1 VSRRREENQRTSV
14 SADDATGTVKRR
26 VASAVSGALERIRDD
41 AWRLVQATAAA
52 TVAWLL
58 AEHVLD
64 HPDPFF
70 APISALV
77 ALNTSLGE
85 RGLNALRL
93 LQGVVLG
100 IAVGELTLN
109 VIGDGWGSMAF
120 AILAATV
127 LARALAGPPIAVAQ
141 AAASAILVVATAD
154 AATGPE
160 RFTDALLG
168 AGVALVFSQLL
179 FSPEPIRLV
188 RRFESEA
195 LRVMAAGLDLGAQ
208 ALDEDDDEL
217 GERALAELRSL
228 PDRVTELRRMRRAS
242 DRVARRTLMW
252 RTQRKLVVQENENA
266 GHLDLL
272 AGSCVTLARL
282 ISFVP
287 ASERQT
293 LQPSVRGLADVLAAL
308 AVDLG
313 DRQTRQ
319 DAAERALEVANA
331 VADATAEPDSPL
343 AAAITGVRLVATDL
357 MVYAGVEL
365 EDATAAVREGI
376 LERKVPT
383 PPTAPRGIRG
393 RLKSLLRR

>member
-1 VSRRREENQRTSV
+1 VSRDGEQSERTTV
-14 SADDATGTVKRR
+14 FADNAIEGAKRR
-26 VASAVSGALERIRDD
+26 IASAVSGAVERVRGD
-41 AWRLVQATAAA
+41 AWRLAQATAAA

-85 RGLNALRL
+85 RGLNAVRL

-109 VIGDGWGSMAF
+109 VVGDGYGSMAA

-160 RFTDALLG
+160 RLTDALLG

-208 ALDEDDDEL
+208 ALDKNDDEL
-217 GERALAELRSL
+217 GERALAELRGL

-242 DRVARRTLMW
+242 DRVSRRTLMW
-252 RTQRKLVVQENENA
+252 RTQRKLVVRENENA

-282 ISFVP
+282 VSFVP
-287 ASERQT
+287 AAERPA
-293 LQPSVRGLADVLAAL
+293 LQPSVRGLADVLEAL
-308 AVDLG
+308 ALDLG

-319 DAAERALEVANA
+319 DAAERALQVANA
-331 VADATAEPDSPL
+331 VADATPEPDSPL
-343 AAAITGVRLVATDL
+343 AAAITAVRLVATDL

-365 EDATAAVREGI
+365 EDAAAAVREGI
-376 LERKVPT
+376 LERKVPS
-383 PPTAPRGIRG
+383 PPAAPRGVRG
-393 RLKSLLRR
+393 WLRSRLGR